1 MDNTTASTQ
10 LPMNTKNGIYV
21 RGVVIS
27 NRVDAFKRKDGSGLV
42 IKVTHEIALQ
52 PGVVIW
58 ERYFDPKKDFDVVR
72 LDGDKVTT
80 YPSLPEFQVVT
91 LRAERFKSDGDKF
104 IISSAS
110 ILGV

>member
-1 MDNTTASTQ
+1 MDTSTVSTQ

-42 IKVTHEIALQ
+42 VKVTHEIALQ
-52 PGVVIW
+52 PGLVIW

-72 LDGDKVTT
+72 LDGDKVATF
-80 YPSLPEFQVVT
+80 PSLCEFQPVT
-91 LRAERFKSDGDKF
+91 LRVDRFKSDAEKLV
-104 IISSAS
+104 ILSAALLS
-110 ILGV
+110 

>member
-1 MDNTTASTQ
+1 MDTTTVSAQ

-80 YPSLPEFQVVT
+80 FPSLPEFQPVT
-91 LRAERFKSDGDKF
+91 LRAERFKSDGEKF
-104 IISSAS
+104 VISGATL
-110 ILGV
+110 I

>member
-1 MDNTTASTQ
+1 
-10 LPMNTKNGIYV
+10 MNTKNGIYV

-72 LDGDKVTT
+72 LDGDKVTAF
-80 YPSLPEFQVVT
+80 PSLPEFQQIT
-91 LRAERFKSDGDKF
+91 LRAERFKSDGEKF
-104 IISSAS
+104 VISSA
-110 ILGV
+110 IVLTPQV

>member
-1 MDNTTASTQ
+1 
-10 LPMNTKNGIYV
+10 MNTKNGIYV

-58 ERYFDPKKDFDVVR
+58 ERYFDPKKDFDLIK
-72 LDGDKVTT
+72 LDGDKVISF
-80 YPSLPEFQVVT
+80 PSLPEFKSVT
-91 LRAERFKSDGDKF
+91 LRAERFKSDGERF
-104 IISSAS
+104 IISSAIAIS
-110 ILGV
+110 